1 MGDKKD
7 RTKAVI
13 INKSWELFTQKGFAQ
28 VTMKDVCEVTGMSR
42 GGLYSHFSSTAQI
55 FEEILSGITQND
67 AMNFVQGIEEEKSA
81 IEMLDQALERM
92 EAELMNTDDSLSRAI
107 YEFAAGVNQDFM
119 QELNRKAE
127 DKWRAL
133 IEYGIYRGE
142 FRQVDV
148 VGIIGM
154 ILYVYQGIRMWNN
167 IVDMKPEVIKAVM
180 KNIRDQ
186 LVLVK

>member
-1 MGDKKD
+1 MGDKKE
-7 RTKAVI
+7 RTKAI
-13 INKSWELFTQKGFAQ
+13 IIDKSWELFTQKGFTQ
-28 VTMKDVCEVTGMSR
+28 VTMKDVCEATGLSR

-55 FEEILSGITQND
+55 FEEILSSITQND

-81 IEMLDQALERM
+81 VEMLDQALASM
-92 EAELMNTDDSLSRAI
+92 EEELMDADDSLSRAI
-107 YEFAAGVNQDFM
+107 YEFAAGVDQDFM
-119 QELNRKAE
+119 QKLNRRAE

-142 FRQVDV
+142 FRQVDITGI
-148 VGIIGM
+148 VGT

-167 IVDMKPEVIKAVM
+167 IVDMKPEVIKAVI

-186 LVLVK
+186 LVY